1 MIVPPAD
8 SSVYFIS
15 DAHLGLPI
23 HGCSE
28 RERHLISFLREFVRG
43 ERILFIVGDLFD
55 FWIEYR
61 SAIRPEYF
69 PVLHEIRNVIESGG
83 EVHYL
88 AGNHDFMLGSFLE
101 KTIGVRLYPGHVS
114 TMLQGKKLHLFHGD
128 GLIRRDVGYRVLKK
142 ILRNPFNQKL
152 FKFLHPD
159 LGVPLGSFCSGSSRK
174 VTSKFITE
182 DILEE
187 YRAHAR
193 RAMSEGSDIVL
204 FGHTHRPEIR
214 HYDGKTYCNTG
225 EWIRQYTFAK
235 LEGGALSLWRY
246 LPGGKIEEIP
256 DNSPTISG
264 P

>member
-1 MIVPPAD
+1 VGIIVPPAD
-8 SSVYFIS
+8 ASVFFIS
-15 DAHLGLPI
+15 DAHIGLPI

-28 RERHLISFLREFVRG
+28 REHHLISFLREFIG
-43 ERILFIVGDLFD
+43 GGRILFIVGDLFD

-69 PVLHEIRNVIESGG
+69 SVLHELRKAIENGG

-101 KTIGVRLYPGHVS
+101 KDIGIRLYPGHVS
-114 TMLQGKKLHLFHGD
+114 TVLQGRKIHLFHGD
-128 GLIRRDVGYRVLKK
+128 GLIKRDVGYRILKK
-142 ILRNPFNQKL
+142 ILRNPLNQRL
-152 FKFLHPD
+152 FKLLHPD

-174 VTSKFITE
+174 ITSRFITE

-187 YRAHAR
+187 YRDHAR
-193 RAMSEGSDIVL
+193 RRLREGSDIVL
-204 FGHTHRPEIR
+204 FAHTHRPEIR

-225 EWIRQYTFAK
+225 EWIRQYNFAK
-235 LEGGALSLWRY
+235 LEGGELSLWRY

-256 DNSPTISG
+256 DNS
-264 P
+264 